1 MEYVWC
7 TLLNRNNFEETTP
20 LEWFSQFEI
29 YKKINNIDQD
39 NNNNANNV
47 RSNST
52 KSDGTTYID
61 FLM

>member
-7 TLLNRNNFEETTP
+7 TLLNRDNFEEATP

-39 NNNNANNV
+39 NNNSANNV
-47 RSNST
+47 SSNST
-52 KSDGTTYID
+52 KSGTTYID

>member
-7 TLLNRNNFEETTP
+7 TLLNRDNFEEITP
-20 LEWFSQFEI
+20 LEWFGQFEI

-39 NNNNANNV
+39 NNSANNV
-47 RSNST
+47 RSNIA
-52 KSDGTTYID
+52 KSGTTYID

>member
-1 MEYVWC
+1 MQYVWC
-7 TLLNRNNFEETTP
+7 TLLNRDNFEETTP

-39 NNNNANNV
+39 NNSANNV

-52 KSDGTTYID
+52 KSYGTTYID
-61 FLM
+61 YIL

>member
-1 MEYVWC
+1 MQYVWC
-7 TLLNRNNFEETTP
+7 TLLNRDNFEETTP

-39 NNNNANNV
+39 NNSANNV
-47 RSNST
+47 RYNST

-61 FLM
+61 YIL

>member
-7 TLLNRNNFEETTP
+7 TLLNRDDFEETTP

-39 NNNNANNV
+39 NNSANNV
-47 RSNST
+47 LSNST

-61 FLM
+61 YIL

>member
-7 TLLNRNNFEETTP
+7 TLLNRDNFEEITP
-20 LEWFSQFEI
+20 LEWFGQFEI

-39 NNNNANNV
+39 NNSANNV

-52 KSDGTTYID
+52 KSGTTYID

>member
-7 TLLNRNNFEETTP
+7 TLLNRDDFEEATP

-39 NNNNANNV
+39 NNSANNV

>member
-7 TLLNRNNFEETTP
+7 TLLNRDDFEETTP

-39 NNNNANNV
+39 NNSANNV
-47 RSNST
+47 RSNSA
-52 KSDGTTYID
+52 KSGTTYID

>member
-7 TLLNRNNFEETTP
+7 TLLNRDNFEETTP

-39 NNNNANNV
+39 NNSANNV
-47 RSNST
+47 RSNIA
-52 KSDGTTYID
+52 KSGTTYID

>member
-7 TLLNRNNFEETTP
+7 TLLNRDDFEEATP

-39 NNNNANNV
+39 NNNANNV

-52 KSDGTTYID
+52 KSGTTYID

>member
-1 MEYVWC
+1 MQYVWC
-7 TLLNRNNFEETTP
+7 TLLNRDNFEETTP

-39 NNNNANNV
+39 NSANNV

-61 FLM
+61 YIL